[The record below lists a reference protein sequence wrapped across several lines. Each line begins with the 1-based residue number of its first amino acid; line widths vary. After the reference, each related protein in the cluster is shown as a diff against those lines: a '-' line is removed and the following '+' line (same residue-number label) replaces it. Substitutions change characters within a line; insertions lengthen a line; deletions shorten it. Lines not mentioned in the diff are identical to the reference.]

1 MVARIWSISA
11 PLLVR
16 VWREASLWLIYCWK
30 LKTIPSANAHS
41 TKPSTHSTIINA
53 GLVLLYGL
61 DSKLWLF
68 CALRQC
74 VGLGLMGFSDFIYL
88 WHDRKFLAQNTRTL

>member
-68 CALRQC
+68 CALSQC
-74 VGLGLMGFSDFIYL
+74 VGLGLMGFGGFIYL
-88 WHDRKFLAQNTRTL
+88 AR